1 MNLLREYIRELLL
14 IEADDAKTDERG
26 YIIGAD
32 GKKYNPQ
39 GRKQWELP
47 YQFKRRGSGPFES
60 GVLGQIRYY
69 PEEDGTWNIKPPG
82 PLPSQFAGVEGY
94 VFHDAHGNTRYGNS
108 VKHGGKVAGVNL
120 ASGQSAEEH
129 PSGDGSIVVVH
140 PELYQLLDHYWYTTP
155 EWVEYYKKALEKINT
170 LGGDAFPF
178 AKFQGFIAQ
187 AQDPNSEWAKKLKD
201 LGVEEGY
208 IESYARA
215 FYDPADEDWVKQAST
230 ARKGA
235 EMQGISFALFKWLGA
250 HLDWMKNYYK
260 KSVNEVALLEL
271 LDMYEE
277 YRSAPKPDLEDDAAA
292 TEAGKELAFQLAGS
306 MYMPLFAKGFAK
318 VWRKLKISPKEEI
331 KAFST
336 YARGNSTD
344 GYPKPRQLLKKHDET
359 TYPDGIIYEIP
370 DEAYAA
376 LARYY
381 YD

>member
-1 MNLLREYIRELLL
+1 
-14 IEADDAKTDERG
+14 
-26 YIIGAD
+26 
-32 GKKYNPQ
+32 
-39 GRKQWELP
+39 
-47 YQFKRRGSGPFES
+47 
-60 GVLGQIRYY
+60 
-69 PEEDGTWNIKPPG
+69 
-82 PLPSQFAGVEGY
+82 
-94 VFHDAHGNTRYGNS
+94 
-108 VKHGGKVAGVNL
+108 
-120 ASGQSAEEH
+120 
-129 PSGDGSIVVVH
+129 
-140 PELYQLLDHYWYTTP
+140 
-155 EWVEYYKKALEKINT
+155 
-170 LGGDAFPF
+170 
-178 AKFQGFIAQ
+178 
-187 AQDPNSEWAKKLKD
+187 
-201 LGVEEGY
+201 
-208 IESYARA
+208 
-215 FYDPADEDWVKQAST
+215 
-230 ARKGA
+230 
-235 EMQGISFALFKWLGA
+235 
-250 HLDWMKNYYK
+250 MKNYYK

-376 LARYY
+376 LARFY